1 MIEAGKDVG
10 MSEGEMEGLLRK
22 TKEKCTTIK
31 LRSVTNEA
39 LLLGVYSAPTIIVE
53 DSENKVQLLYGV
65 DRMNVLALLLDQ
77 KYDAPMCSN

>member
-1 MIEAGKDVG
+1 
-10 MSEGEMEGLLRK
+10 MEGLLRK

-77 KYDAPMCSN
+77 KYDAPTCSN